1 MENWTLTWTKL
12 TLLDKASLDKI
23 PDELAGIYRL
33 SYKGDDDGIY
43 VFYVGQALD
52 IKTRLLQHL
61 SPAEL
66 NEKIKYYLTKQCYFR
81 YAQINKDY
89 IRDAAEK
96 QMYKQYQ
103 PPCNEKEPQGRDDV
117 KVNLT

>member
-12 TLLDKASLDKI
+12 TLLEKTGISKMSDG
-23 PDELAGIYRL
+23 LAGVYRL
-33 SYKGDDDGIY
+33 SYKGEDGSIY
-43 VFYVGQALD
+43 VYYVGQAAD

-61 SPAEL
+61 SDTEPS
-66 NEKIKYYLTKQCYFR
+66 EKIKYYLTKECYFR
-81 YAQINKDY
+81 YAQISKDY